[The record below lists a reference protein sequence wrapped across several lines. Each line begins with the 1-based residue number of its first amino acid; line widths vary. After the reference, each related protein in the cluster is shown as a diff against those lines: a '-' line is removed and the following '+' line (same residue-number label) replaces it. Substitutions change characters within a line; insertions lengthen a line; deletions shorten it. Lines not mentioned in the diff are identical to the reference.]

1 MKFFDYPETDSLC
14 IDLSEKTSTDTL
26 EVAPGVVLD
35 FDVDRHLVGIDIDN
49 ASQNVNLSR
58 LEAKELPITELTF
71 SGSKS

>member
-1 MKFFDYPETDSLC
+1 MKFFDYPETESLC
-14 IDLSEKTSTDTL
+14 IDLSEKTSTDSL

-58 LEAKELPITELTF
+58 LDRKNCRSPN
-71 SGSKS
+71 

>member
-1 MKFFDYPETDSLC
+1 MKFFCYSEIDSLY
-14 IDLSEKTSTDTL
+14 IDLSEKTSTDSF
-26 EVAPGVVLD
+26 EVAPGVILD

-49 ASQNVNLSR
+49 ASQNVDLSR